1 MSYFLK
7 KTNNKKGTYLQIYES
22 YYDPTR
28 KCGAHRS
35 YKPLGYVHE
44 LQATGIED
52 PIAVFTKE
60 VQKLNQKC
68 KQKKQ
73 RRICFRFAQGRN
85 SKRLWQIRRGNF
97 KIERGKWLRNT
108 KG

>member
-68 KQKKQ
+68 KQKNRQKKNN
-73 RRICFRFAQGRN
+73 ISPMCLPKNIWGIF
-85 SKRLWQIRRGNF
+85 L
-97 KIERGKWLRNT
+97 
-108 KG
+108 